1 VIKRGLTIGLLA
13 VSLMAANG
21 AMAQTTFTDIGSNWA
36 KDAITWGADQGFV
49 HGYPDGTF
57 KPNNK
62 VNEAEFL
69 ALLIGAYHPK
79 DFTAS
84 AGTSHW
90 ADSFYTYARTM
101 NYPTSS
107 NRDATVSRTH
117 VAEMVAA
124 TQGVNY
130 KGADAIKYLLVNGLA
145 KGKGGAPT
153 VENFKGN
160 DGLARGE
167 SVAFIQNVMEKGVKD
182 ALPTPAQPSDT
193 AKLNQQYQ
201 LWLQQNNVQPTPA
214 PAPVQTTTDVQA
226 QLDKA
231 KNSEALFPSVGV
243 TQDQVNKMVDLSYE
257 IGKKSGMVNGKFRVY
272 LPQAIPDNHYVD
284 MDFENGLGTRQTFSF
299 GKPKGKEIPTYLDFD
314 VDKSKEI
321 HFGVFIQ
328 AVYNKMPFTYA
339 GDGWNSK
346 TNDLY
351 VGDSIV
357 GKDYKLGQ

>member
-1 VIKRGLTIGLLA
+1 MKIRKRLTIGVLA

-21 AMAQTTFTDIGSNWA
+21 AMAQTTFSDIGNSWA

-69 ALLIGAYHPK
+69 ALLIGAYHPS
-79 DFTAS
+79 DFTATP
-84 AGTSHW
+84 GTSHW
-90 ADSFYTYARTM
+90 ADSFYTYANTM
-101 NYPTSS
+101 HYPSS
-107 NRDATVSRTH
+107 VNRDATVSRTH

-167 SVAFIQNVMEKGVKD
+167 SVAFIKNVMEKGVKD
-182 ALPTPAQPSDT
+182 ALPTPTQPSDT
-193 AKLNQQYQ
+193 TQLNQQYQ
-201 LWLQQNNVQPTPA
+201 QFLQQNNVQPTPT
-214 PAPVQTTTDVQA
+214 PTPVQTTLDVQA
-226 QLDKA
+226 QIQKA
-231 KNSEALFPSVGV
+231 ENSVALHPEAGI
-243 TQDQVNKMVDLSYE
+243 TQDNINKWDEACYE
-257 IGKKSGMVNGKFRVY
+257 LGKKSGMVNGKFRVY
-272 LPQAIPDNHYVD
+272 LPQGIPDEHYVD
-284 MDFENGLGTRQTFSF
+284 MDFENGKTTSYSF
-299 GKPKGKEIPTYLDFD
+299 GKSKGKDIPPYLDFD
-314 VDKSKEI
+314 IDKSKVVGFSISI
-321 HFGVFIQ
+321 H
-328 AVYNKMPFTYA
+328 AVYKGTPLSYA
-339 GDGWNSK
+339 GDAWVSA

-351 VGDSIV
+351 VGGMIV
-357 GKDYKLGQ
+357 GKDYKLGK

>member
-130 KGADAIKYLLVNGLA
+130 KGEDAIKYLLVNGLA
-145 KGKGGAPT
+145 KGEGGVPT
-153 VENFKGN
+153 VENFKGD

-167 SVAFIQNVMEKGVKD
+167 SVAFIQNVMQKGVKN
-182 ALPTPAQPSDT
+182 ALPTPTQPSDA

-201 LWLQQNNVQPTPA
+201 QLLQQNNVQPTPA
-214 PAPVQTTTDVQA
+214 PVQTTPDVQA
-226 QLDKA
+226 QIQKA
-231 KNSEALFPSVGV
+231 ENSVALFPSVGV
-243 TQDQVNKMVDLSYE
+243 TQDQVNKMDSECYKL
-257 IGKKSGMVNGKFRVY
+257 GKKSGMVNGKFRVY
-272 LPQAIPDNHYVD
+272 LPQDIPDNHYVD
-284 MDFENGLGTRQTFSF
+284 VMYENGATQNFSF
-299 GKPKGKEIPTYLDFD
+299 GKPKEKDIPPYLDFD
-314 VDKSKEI
+314 VDSSKMVG
-321 HFGVFIQ
+321 FGVFIH
-328 AVYNKMPFTYA
+328 AVYNGMPFTYA
-339 GDGWNSK
+339 SDGWNSE
-346 TNDLY
+346 TNYLY
-351 VGDSIV
+351 VGTRMIE
-357 GKDYKLGQ
+357 KDIKLGQ